1 MGTAPV
7 EAKARSQQS
16 PAAAIKRVGVGG
28 QGGRRA
34 PHIPRAVAH
43 DVDAARAIVVE
54 VIRRIEDN
62 LEQETAA
69 LDKAPNFDLK
79 ASNDR
84 KSQGLVDLNQ
94 AMRRLK
100 PSDIDEDLNL
110 RLQTFRAKLD
120 VNLRKIRLHLEAVK
134 EIAGMLSDAIQ
145 NAESDGTYTRH
156 IGPSRSTQWSD

>member
-7 EAKARSQQS
+7 EAKAKSQEPS
-16 PAAAIKRVGVGG
+16 SAAVKRVV
-28 QGGRRA
+28 GGRRA
-34 PHIPRAVAH
+34 THLPRTAAH
-43 DVDAARAIVVE
+43 DMDAARAIVVE
-54 VIRRIEDN
+54 VIRRIEEY

-100 PSDIDEDLNL
+100 PADIDEDLNL
-110 RLQTFRAKLD
+110 RLQAFRAKLD
-120 VNLRKIRLHLEAVK
+120 VNLRKIRLHLDAVK

-145 NAESDGTYTRH
+145 NAESDGTYTRN

>member
-7 EAKARSQQS
+7 EAKTKSQHAS
-16 PAAAIKRVGVGG
+16 AAVAKRLVA
-28 QGGRRA
+28 GRRV
-34 PHIPRAVAH
+34 PHLPRKAAH
-43 DVDAARAIVVE
+43 DADAARAIVVA
-54 VIRRIEDN
+54 VIGRIEEY

-69 LDKAPNFDLK
+69 LDKAPGFDLK
-79 ASNDR
+79 VSNDR
-84 KSQGLVDLNQ
+84 KSQGLVDLNE
-94 AMRRLK
+94 AIRRLK

-120 VNLRKIRLHLEAVK
+120 VNLRKIRLHLDAVR

-156 IGPSRSTQWSD
+156 IGPMRSAQWSD